1 MFTQGAVSRYEANGS
16 LDATFGGAGQA
27 AGFGMGGA
35 MAVIDSSSKFIVA
48 GSLFTPP
55 LSPPINATGFLL
67 VRYTSNGMTGSNIHR
82 HQKL

>member
-35 MAVIDSSSKFIVA
+35 MAVIDSSSRNFVFA
-48 GSLFTPP
+48 DNLGS
-55 LSPPINATGFLL
+55 
-67 VRYTSNGMTGSNIHR
+67 
-82 HQKL
+82 